1 MGLINTPL
9 CSIICYHSEVF
20 IKKNAVGVLSGEPI
34 NEKPGNFCIIIK
46 NGNRCT
52 ISVLPPVQNLILVIS
67 ENLPSAFTQER

>member
-46 NGNRCT
+46 KWKQMHNFCPT
-52 ISVLPPVQNLILVIS
+52 SCPKSDISD
-67 ENLPSAFTQER
+67 F